1 MRSAPWPASGPSSTP
16 SASPSCA
23 RSVAAEFES
32 HDNRTQFRAGVDLIL
47 AGIERRAEAGE

>member
-32 HDNRTQFRAGVDLIL
+32 HDNRTRFRARVDLIL
-47 AGIERRAEAGE
+47 AGIERQAEAGE